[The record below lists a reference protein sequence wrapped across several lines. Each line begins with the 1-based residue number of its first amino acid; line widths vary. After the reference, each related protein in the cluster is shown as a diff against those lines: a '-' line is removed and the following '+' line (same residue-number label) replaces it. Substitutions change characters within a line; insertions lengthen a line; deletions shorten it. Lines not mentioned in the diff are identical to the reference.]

1 MLLICDTAVFLRYVR
16 AYTFAMGLSPGNVT
30 FKLHTIKLKTM
41 KKHGGHFCHFYW
53 KKNQNFKVVSALK

>member
-1 MLLICDTAVFLRYVR
+1 MKGLKKTLLICDTAVFLRYVR

-41 KKHGGHFCHFYW
+41 KKHGGHFCHF
-53 KKNQNFKVVSALK
+53 